1 MSYKGQGRS
10 VVRDSVQGVPKRPYQ
25 KPRLMVYG
33 DIRTM
38 TMGNVSGK
46 KADGK
51 KIGPKVLKTG

>member
-38 TMGNVSGK
+38 TMGNIAGK
-46 KADGK
+46 KTDHK
-51 KIGPKVLKTG
+51 MVGPVTGKTG